1 MEITAVALLAAF
13 GGGVFAAGVGAL
25 QAFIFTGFAVIAG
38 AAMAGAGGGDA
49 MLAQVA
55 FGPFLGPH
63 ISFAGGV
70 AATAYAARRGLMPNG
85 RDIGVALMGLNRPDV
100 LLIGGL
106 FGVVGYLVERGLA
119 GLGWGSWTDTIAV
132 TVVLSAI
139 LTRLAFGRT
148 GLFGR
153 VAPGGGQFR
162 TSDEARWLAWQEA
175 PAQVAV
181 IGVGAGLASA
191 YVAISLGAA
200 GGGAVVGFGIAAAS
214 LFFLHAGGSLPVTH
228 HIALPAALAAL
239 ASGSIVVGAVF
250 GVIGALTGEFYSRL
264 LLIHGD
270 THIDP
275 PAAAIGTTVLF
286 LRLAELS
293 GLAGP

>member
-1 MEITAVALLAAF
+1 MDISVVALLAAF
-13 GGGVFAAGVGAL
+13 GGGVFAAGIGAL
-25 QAFIFTGFAVIAG
+25 QAFIFTGFAVLAG
-38 AAMAGAGGGDA
+38 VAMAGAGGGDA
-49 MLAQVA
+49 LLTQVA

-70 AATAYAARRGLMPNG
+70 GAAAYAARRDLMPNG

-106 FGVVGYLVERGLA
+106 FGAAGYLGERGLA
-119 GLGWGSWTDTIAV
+119 GFGWGSWTDTIAV

-139 LTRLAFGRT
+139 LARLAFGRT

-153 VAPGGGQFR
+153 VAQGGAQFR
-162 TSDEARWLAWQEA
+162 TSDAARWLAWQET
-175 PAQVAV
+175 PGQIAV

-191 YVAISLGAA
+191 YAAISLGAG

-214 LFFLHAGGSLPVTH
+214 LFFLHAGGLLPVTH

-250 GVIGALTGEFYSRL
+250 GVIGALAGEFYSRL

-275 PAAAIGTTVLF
+275 PAAAIGTTVLV
-286 LRLAELS
+286 LRLAESS
-293 GLAGP
+293 GLVGP

>member
-1 MEITAVALLAAF
+1 MEITTVALLASF
-13 GGGVFAAGVGAL
+13 GGGIFAAGIGTL
-25 QAFIFTGFAVIAG
+25 QAFIFTGFAVLAG
-38 AAMAGAGGGDA
+38 VAMAGGGGGDA
-49 MLAQVA
+49 MLTQVA

-63 ISFAGGV
+63 ISFAGGA
-70 AATAYAARRGLMPNG
+70 AATAYAARRGLMPDG
-85 RDIGVALMGLNRPDV
+85 RNIGVALMGLNRPDV

-106 FGVVGYLVERGLA
+106 FGVVGYLCERGLA
-119 GLGWGSWTDTIAV
+119 GLGWAPWTDTIAV

-139 LTRLAFGRT
+139 LARLTFGRT

-162 TSDEARWLAWQEA
+162 TSDQARWLAWQEA
-175 PAQVAV
+175 PGQVAV
-181 IGVGAGLASA
+181 IGVGAGLASSYA
-191 YVAISLGAA
+191 AIALGAE
-200 GGGAVVGFGIAAAS
+200 GGGAVLGFGIAAAS

-239 ASGSIVVGAVF
+239 ASGSIVVGATF
-250 GVIGALTGEFYSRL
+250 GIVGALAGEFYSRL

-275 PAAAIGTTVLF
+275 PAAAIGTTVLL
-286 LRLAELS
+286 LRLAES
-293 GLAGP
+293 NGLMGA

>member
-1 MEITAVALLAAF
+1 MEITTVALLASF
-13 GGGVFAAGVGAL
+13 GGGVFAAAIGTL

-38 AAMAGAGGGDA
+38 VAMAGAGGGDA
-49 MLAQVA
+49 MLGQVA

-63 ISFAGGV
+63 ISFGGGV
-70 AATAYAARRGLMPNG
+70 AATAYAARRGLMPSG

-106 FGVVGYLVERGLA
+106 FGVAGYLCERGLA
-119 GLGWGSWTDTIAV
+119 GLGWVPWTDTIAV

-139 LTRLAFGRT
+139 VVRLAFGRT
-148 GLFGR
+148 GVFGR

-162 TSDEARWLAWQEA
+162 TSEQARWLAWQESPGQIA
-175 PAQVAV
+175 A
-181 IGVGAGLASA
+181 IGAGAGLASA
-191 YVAISLGAA
+191 YAAIALGAE
-200 GGGAVVGFGIAAAS
+200 GGGAVLGFGIAAAS

-239 ASGSIVVGAVF
+239 ASGSIVIGAAFGVF
-250 GVIGALTGEFYSRL
+250 GGLAGECYSRL

-275 PAAAIGTTVLF
+275 PAAAIGTTVLL
-286 LRLAELS
+286 LRLAEAN
-293 GLAGP
+293 GLLGV

>member
-1 MEITAVALLAAF
+1 MEISTIALLASF
-13 GGGVFAAGVGAL
+13 GGGVFAAAIGTL
-25 QAFIFTGFAVIAG
+25 QAFIFTGFAVMAG
-38 AAMAGAGGGDA
+38 VAMAGAGGGDA
-49 MLAQVA
+49 MLTQVA

-63 ISFAGGV
+63 ISFGGGV
-70 AATAYAARRGLMPNG
+70 AATAYAARRGLMANG

-100 LLIGGL
+100 LLVGGL
-106 FGVVGYLVERGLA
+106 FGVVGYLCERGLA
-119 GLGWGSWTDTIAV
+119 GLGWDPWTDTIAV

-139 LTRLAFGRT
+139 IVRLAFGRT

-153 VAPGGGQFR
+153 VAEGGGQFR
-162 TSDEARWLAWQEA
+162 PSEQACWLPWQSA
-175 PAQVAV
+175 PGQVAA

-191 YVAISLGAA
+191 FAAISLGAE
-200 GGGAVVGFGIAAAS
+200 GGGAVLGFGIAAAS

-239 ASGSIVVGAVF
+239 ASGSIVIGAAF
-250 GVIGALTGEFYSRL
+250 GVIGALAGEFYSRL
-264 LLIHGD
+264 FLIHGD

-286 LRLAELS
+286 LRLAEAN
-293 GLAGP
+293 GLLGA

>member
-1 MEITAVALLAAF
+1 MEISTIALLASF
-13 GGGVFAAGVGAL
+13 GGGVFAAAIGTL

-38 AAMAGAGGGDA
+38 VAMAGAGGGDA

-63 ISFAGGV
+63 ISFGGGV

-100 LLIGGL
+100 LLVGGL
-106 FGVVGYLVERGLA
+106 FGVVGYLCERGLA
-119 GLGWGSWTDTIAV
+119 GLGWVPWTDTIAV
-132 TVVLSAI
+132 TVVASAI
-139 LTRLAFGRT
+139 VVRLVFGRT

-162 TSDEARWLAWQEA
+162 TSEQACWLSWQES
-175 PAQVAV
+175 PGQVAT

-191 YVAISLGAA
+191 YAAIMLGAD
-200 GGGAVVGFGIAAAS
+200 GGGAVLGFGIAAAS
-214 LFFLHAGGSLPVTH
+214 LIFLHAGGSLPVTH

-239 ASGSIVVGAVF
+239 ASGSIMIGAVF
-250 GVIGALTGEFYSRL
+250 GVIGALVGEFYSRL
-264 LLIHGD
+264 FLIHGD

-275 PAAAIGTTVLF
+275 PAAAIGTTVVL
-286 LRLAELS
+286 LRLAEAN
-293 GLAGP
+293 GLLGV